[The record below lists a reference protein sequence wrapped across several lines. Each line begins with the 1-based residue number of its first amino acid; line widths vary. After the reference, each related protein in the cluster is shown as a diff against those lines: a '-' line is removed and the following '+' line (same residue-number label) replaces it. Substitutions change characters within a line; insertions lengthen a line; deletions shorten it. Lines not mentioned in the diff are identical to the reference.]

1 MLPLWIK
8 ALPVQKPRKNV
19 HGWDPTTAEQTGKRW
34 ILIFQ
39 FDFLYSYYV
48 SCIIKV
54 KLLGTMLKIW
64 YFNLVYQLNTQ
75 SSCPGTCS
83 CTGHRLASSHQVG
96 ENPPWRPGV
105 QAGGIP
111 GLHDWETGR
120 QACIWLT
127 GQKLEVPFCSL
138 SKVSGLSLWIQ
149 RRTNS
154 LAASRYSQNYHWLLS
169 LLSCHVN
176 FLCGM
181 RVCDDACIHII
192 TYLVTF
198 VSNFPPT
205 KL

>member
-111 GLHDWETGR
+111 ALHDWGTGR
-120 QACIWLT
+120 PAGWPCARVTESQFHMLVHCIFYFVTVRLLMLITCLFSEAFTVLT
-127 GQKLEVPFCSL
+127 
-138 SKVSGLSLWIQ
+138 
-149 RRTNS
+149 
-154 LAASRYSQNYHWLLS
+154 
-169 LLSCHVN
+169 
-176 FLCGM
+176 LC
-181 RVCDDACIHII
+181 I
-192 TYLVTF
+192 
-198 VSNFPPT
+198 P
-205 KL
+205 